1 VILLSN
7 EPDLRSLFE
16 RALGPDDSLVVARH
30 HEELRQALASPASTV
45 VISVQAFDRI
55 AAWHRVRQLYGGMVL
70 VTLDNEEQAHGWP
83 PDAARRFLMRPFGV
97 KEIMATLSVHPPIL
111 REPAAARR
119 RRLARAQ
126 NPPVIPP
133 PALPPPPDATA
144 EPLRRL
150 ETGESLWDTPAEPDG
165 AEPADVGAEP
175 ADAEAESAARAPAK
189 QPPARRD
196 PPAPPEVAPDRPAPP
211 EARRERPAAPAQPE
225 RAAIAPPPAEPAR
238 ASTTARERARSNG
251 TTPAPAAPPRQQPAA
266 PPAGHLDRRRVGLL
280 VGVLALL
287 LATSVGG
294 IAVGRASAPDPSGA
308 SDRPASSLAT
318 PSTAAPGAAPKVPP
332 ACDAALSAA
341 EAALTDLMHNVHD
354 EHFNKALQD
363 YQRNA
368 RACRAP

>member
-70 VTLDNEEQAHGWP
+70 VTLDNDEQAHGWP
-83 PDAARRFLMRPFGV
+83 PDAARRFLVRPFGAE
-97 KEIMATLSVHPPIL
+97 EIRATLSAHPRIL
-111 REPAAARR
+111 REPPAARR

-126 NPPVIPP
+126 KPPVIPP
-133 PALPPPPDATA
+133 PALPPPPDATV

-150 ETGESLWDTPAEPDG
+150 GTGESLWDTPAEPD
-165 AEPADVGAEP
+165 EAEP
-175 ADAEAESAARAPAK
+175 ADAAAEPAARAPAK
-189 QPPARRD
+189 Q
-196 PPAPPEVAPDRPAPP
+196 PPEVAPDRPAPP
-211 EARRERPAAPAQPE
+211 EVQRERPAAPSQPE
-225 RAAIAPPPAEPAR
+225 RAAIDAPPAEPAR
-238 ASTTARERARSNG
+238 ASTTTPRERARSNG
-251 TTPAPAAPPRQQPAA
+251 TAPAPAAPPRQQPPRQQPAA
-266 PPAGHLDRRRVGLL
+266 PLAGHPDRRRMGLL
-280 VGVLALL
+280 LGVLALL
-287 LATSVGG
+287 VATSVGG

-332 ACDAALSAA
+332 ACDAALSDADQA
-341 EAALTDLMHNVHD
+341 IARLVANIHDDRLT
-354 EHFNKALQD
+354 KALQD
-363 YQRNA
+363 YQQHR

>member
-55 AAWHRVRQLYGGMVL
+55 AAWHRVRQLYGGTVL
-70 VTLDNEEQAHGWP
+70 VALDNKEQAHGWP
-83 PDAARRFLMRPFGV
+83 PDAARRFLVRPFGV
-97 KEIMATLSVHPPIL
+97 EEIMATLSVHPRIL

-126 NPPVIPP
+126 KPPVIPP
-133 PALPPPPDATA
+133 PALPPPPDATV

-150 ETGESLWDTPAEPDG
+150 ETDESLWDTPAEPDE
-165 AEPADVGAEP
+165 AEPADTEAEP
-175 ADAEAESAARAPAK
+175 AARAPAK
-189 QPPARRD
+189 QT
-196 PPAPPEVAPDRPAPP
+196 PEVAPDRPAPP
-211 EARRERPAAPAQPE
+211 EVRPERPAVPAQPE
-225 RAAIAPPPAEPAR
+225 RAAIAAPPAEPAR
-238 ASTTARERARSNG
+238 ASTTPTTRERARSNG
-251 TTPAPAAPPRQQPAA
+251 TPPAPAAPPRQRPAA
-266 PPAGHLDRRRVGLL
+266 PPVGHPDRRWVGLL

-287 LATSVGG
+287 VATSVGG
-294 IAVGRASAPDPSGA
+294 IAVGRATAPDPSGA
-308 SDRPASSLAT
+308 PHRPASSPAT

-332 ACDAALSAA
+332 ACDAALSDADQA
-341 EAALTDLMHNVHD
+341 IALLVANVHD
-354 EHFNKALQD
+354 NRLSKALQD
-363 YQRNA
+363 YQQHR